1 MNFST
6 LMFYIKMELPM
17 NCKTFLNFLILATL
31 ALMLLPSSAF
41 CELKSMDDEALSDT
55 YAAAGFTN
63 FTIEELDLDG
73 NGIFDDNVYQTTAFF
88 KIRAETYTTIDSMK
102 LGYHQEYDYKDP
114 DPSTATWDEDW
125 VNVYIGDKSDGGY
138 YDPTLDFL
146 AGAAGLTPNDNG
158 FYFKAIFDDI
168 NNPSGRKLKSISFG
182 ATYVKGDI
190 SALFNSFSGT
200 INDGVGA
207 PEYNGHILN
216 LGQATITADPGNTG
230 VGGFDIS
237 LSIDNYD
244 KGYWVTFDNA
254 IVTPGLP

>member
-1 MNFST
+1 
-6 LMFYIKMELPM
+6 MELSM
-17 NCKTFLNFLILATL
+17 NRKTFLNFLILT
-31 ALMLLPSSAF
+31 ALVLVLLPSSAF
-41 CELKSMDDEALSDT
+41 CELKSLDDDALSDT
-55 YAAAGFTN
+55 YGAAGFTN
-63 FTIEELDLDG
+63 FTITDLG
-73 NGIFDDNVYQTTAFF
+73 VVGTEHLYETRAFF

-125 VNVYIGDKSDGGY
+125 VNVYIGNKSDGPIGAEDGFY
-138 YDPTLDFL
+138 NPTLDFL
-146 AGAAGLTPNDNG
+146 AGAAGLNPDDNG

-200 INDGVGA
+200 IDDSNDGT

-216 LGQATITADPGNTG
+216 LGQATITADPNTIANPTG
-230 VGGFDIS
+230 TGLGGFDIS

-254 IVTPGLP
+254 IVTKP

>member
-1 MNFST
+1 
-6 LMFYIKMELPM
+6 M
-17 NCKTFLNFLILATL
+17 NCKTFLNFLILMAMTL
-31 ALMLLPSSAF
+31 MFLPSSAF

-63 FTIEELDLDG
+63 FTITDLG
-73 NGIFDDNVYQTTAFF
+73 VVGTEHLYETRAFF
-88 KIRAETYTTIDSMK
+88 KIRAETYTTIDSLK

-114 DPSTATWDEDW
+114 DPATATWDEDW
-125 VNVYIGDKSDGGY
+125 VNVYIGDKSDGDY
-138 YDPTLDFL
+138 YEPTLDFI

-158 FYFKAIFDDI
+158 FYFKALFEDIDDPA
-168 NNPSGRKLKSISFG
+168 NRKLKSISFG

-200 INDGVGA
+200 IDDSNNGT

-230 VGGFDIS
+230 LGGFDIS

-254 IVTPGLP
+254 ILTPGPP